1 MFEDNYKEEQDSS
14 DGSEGE
20 ENNGQSGFKGR
31 RRGGNGY
38 QQNHEKY
45 NRKDKVKFVPVK

>member
-14 DGSEGE
+14 DEGDME

-31 RRGGNGY
+31 RRGNGY